1 MHFLWSQCQFVF
13 EQHGGIVMT
22 MFFVGISGGLSHC
35 AGMCGPFVITQVA
48 RNMDSVGVNKI
59 SMFTRLKGASLLPY
73 HMGRLTTYSL
83 IGMISAFLM
92 SNLIEYNFFKW
103 ISFSLLASA
112 AVIIFLSIF
121 SRSNLWGSKYSLSIS
136 ATKNIKFDFL
146 KKLFKNPV
154 GLKGYL
160 LGVILGFIPCGLIYS
175 VIMVVSATGSVAV
188 AAISMIV
195 FSVSTIPG
203 LLLVGLG
210 ASFAP
215 VNMPIIGKY
224 LVPFFMVLS
233 FFTLIYVAGG
243 LLK

>member
-1 MHFLWSQCQFVF
+1 MHFLWSQCQIVF

-22 MFFVGISGGLSHC
+22 MFLVGLSGGLSHC

-48 RNMDSVGVNKI
+48 RNMDGVTIDKI

-73 HMGRLTTYSL
+73 HAGRLTTYTF
-83 IGMISAFLM
+83 IGVVSAYLT
-92 SNLIEYNFFKW
+92 SNMIEYAFFKW
-103 ISFSLLASA
+103 LSFSLLVGAAIIILLSA
-112 AVIIFLSIF
+112 F
-121 SRSNLWGSKYSLSIS
+121 SKSNLWGSGLGLKIPSSEKL
-136 ATKNIKFDFL
+136 KFNFL
-146 KKLFKNPV
+146 KKLFRNPV
-154 GLKGYL
+154 GINGYM
-160 LGVILGFIPCGLIYS
+160 LGILLGFIPCGLIYS
-175 VIMVVSATGSVAV
+175 AIMVVSATGSVAV
-188 AAISMIV
+188 ASISMIV
-195 FSVSTIPG
+195 FSLSTIPG

-215 VNMPIIGKY
+215 VNMPVIGKY